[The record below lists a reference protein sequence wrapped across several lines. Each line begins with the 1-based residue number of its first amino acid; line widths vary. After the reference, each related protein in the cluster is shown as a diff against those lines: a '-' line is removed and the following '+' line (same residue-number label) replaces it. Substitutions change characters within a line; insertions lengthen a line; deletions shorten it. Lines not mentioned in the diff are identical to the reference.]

1 MGSAFVNA
9 DTIPIAENN
18 QALAKV
24 LLDYHATPG
33 RYALNV
39 GQPILAF
46 QHLGTVIAWAQGKI
60 SAEQASQSDDLQ
72 KVAIFF
78 VQRACLRQEG
88 THYDVMGLGRE
99 FTLDALRLRYRALI
113 SLTHPDKNISGFP
126 ANAAVRINK
135 AYDTLRDVD
144 ERAHYDATLSV
155 EPSAV
160 ARPAEA
166 HSSSYHLEKLTLGSR
181 LQAYM
186 PNFKS
191 VVFVA
196 IPILAVLLVVAMVA
210 TSQNPT
216 DLQLVEKSSGSS
228 SKPSSSSSSSHANA
242 SDTAKSEPPQA
253 AASLYAELNESA
265 RKGLSNNNMMEPWA
279 SKDAAANV
287 NGATNGTANAHINRT
302 FVDNAQRHQFR
313 GRAKEERQ
321 PLSAVGAGDF
331 GSDTGSANVLGAPV
345 FSKLPEIETA
355 RATPAVVEPMS
366 QLSLKVSSG
375 IPVISES
382 RRLYSQLNEARF
394 LVTQLISALER
405 PKDAEFMQNK
415 MARQGVSGNLFGLAL
430 PHLRQSAA
438 IRIDQLVLK
447 EKLDNNHLVLNGSV
461 ALWLGA
467 TANQLMP
474 YKYAVNVEFKDVESG
489 PVMSSFDLKEA
500 R

>member
-9 DTIPIAENN
+9 DTVPIAGNN
-18 QALAKV
+18 HALAKV
-24 LLDYHATPG
+24 LLDYRAMPG
-33 RYALNV
+33 SYALNV
-39 GQPILAF
+39 GQPVLAF

-72 KVAIFF
+72 QVAIFF

-135 AYDTLRDVD
+135 AYDTLRDAD

-155 EPSAV
+155 EPPPV

-216 DLQLVEKSSGSS
+216 DLQLVERGSGSS
-228 SKPSSSSSSSHANA
+228 NSSSLSNSSHANA
-242 SDTAKSEPPQA
+242 SDAVKSEPPKA

-287 NGATNGTANAHINRT
+287 NGATNAHINRT

-345 FSKLPEIETA
+345 FSKTPEIETA

-415 MARQGVSGNLFGLAL
+415 MVRQGVSGNLFGLAL